1 MKTVI
6 LAGGFGSRLYEKT
19 KSIPKPM
26 VKIGGIPI
34 IVHIMSIFQKYGFN
48 DFLICSGYKKNII
61 KKYFNKNR
69 IKETKVKVID
79 TGLNTMTGGRIK
91 RIKKYL
97 LNEKHFF
104 FTYGDGVSD
113 VNLKKLLNF
122 HIKNK
127 KLCTVTAVS
136 PPGRYGVM
144 NIKKNNIVNNFSE
157 KKKGSD
163 GYINGGFFVLSPKVI
178 NFIKNDMTTWER
190 APMEKLSKNK
200 QLIAYK
206 HKGFWQSMDTYRD
219 KLLLEK
225 ICKEKNIPWQ

>member
-1 MKTVI
+1 
-6 LAGGFGSRLYEKT
+6 
-19 KSIPKPM
+19 
-26 VKIGGIPI
+26 
-34 IVHIMSIFQKYGFN
+34 
-48 DFLICSGYKKNII
+48 
-61 KKYFNKNR
+61 
-69 IKETKVKVID
+69 
-79 TGLNTMTGGRIK
+79 MTGGRIK

-206 HKGFWQSMDTYRD
+206 HKGFWQCMDTYRD